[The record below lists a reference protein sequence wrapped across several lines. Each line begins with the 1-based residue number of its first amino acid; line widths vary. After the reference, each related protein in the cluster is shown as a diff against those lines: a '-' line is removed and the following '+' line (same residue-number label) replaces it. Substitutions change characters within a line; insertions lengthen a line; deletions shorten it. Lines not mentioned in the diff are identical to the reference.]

1 MDLNSKKITQY
12 VFVAVVLVELLALM
26 MEWQNVRHFSKP
38 LLMPILLF
46 YLRQGTTGKLS
57 PSFLLAAVALIFS
70 FVGDSFL
77 MYEGEMYFMIGLA
90 AFAVAHIA
98 YIFSFSKAVGDST
111 QGPSTLAK
119 LLYAIPF
126 VFLYVV
132 LLVAIWPN
140 LGGLKIPVAVYAAI
154 LISMVLAAIFRHNR
168 SNIDSVRGVIFGAIL
183 FLLSDSL
190 LALNMFFEPMQNAGV
205 WVMSTYILA
214 QWNIINGL
222 QKHYNEYC

>member
-1 MDLNSKKITQY
+1 MELNSKKITQY
-12 VFVAVVLVELLALM
+12 VFVGVVVVELLALM
-26 MEWQNVRHFSKP
+26 MGWEHVRHFSKP
-38 LLMPILLF
+38 MLMPVLLF
-46 YLRQGTTGKLS
+46 YLRQGTTGRLS
-57 PSFLLAAVALIFS
+57 PSFLFAAVALIFS

-98 YIFSFSKAVGDST
+98 YIVAFSNAVNENT
-111 QGPSTLAK
+111 QGPNPLAK
-119 LLYAIPF
+119 VLYAIPF
-126 VFLYVV
+126 VFLFVF
-132 LLVAIWPN
+132 LLMAIWSN

-154 LISMVLAAIFRHNR
+154 LISMVLAAIYRHNR

-190 LALNMFFEPMQNAGV
+190 LALNMFFEPMQNAGI
-205 WVMSTYILA
+205 WIMSTYILA

-222 QKHYNEYC
+222 QKHYNY